1 MAKGQP
7 VSIRLGEETALL
19 VSEESRR
26 SGRSRSAVVEELA
39 DEAAKA
45 RLFPGVAFRGR
56 PRRAWVIGTGVDV
69 WELIELLRAYG
80 GDVGKLRKNHPRVT
94 DRAARIAASY
104 AKRFPDEIQER
115 IAANSRTPTEL
126 RELYP
131 FLEF

>member
-1 MAKGQP
+1 M
-7 VSIRLGEETALL
+7 SIRLGEETALL
-19 VSEESRR
+19 VADESRR

-56 PRRAWVIGTGVDV
+56 PRRAWVIGTGLDV
-69 WELIELLRAYG
+69 WEVIEMLQSYKGNIEKLCRHHALVTERA
-80 GDVGKLRKNHPRVT
+80 V
-94 DRAARIAASY
+94 RIAEAY
-104 AKRFPDEIQER
+104 ADRFPAEIEEFLSLQR
-115 IAANSRTPTEL
+115 RPLSEL